1 MDEDR
6 QMGNARGEQKWQ
18 MYPFFIQKGQKV
30 DSLYVAKYLIFNSKT
45 WF

>member
-18 MYPFFIQKGQKV
+18 MYPFFYIEG
-30 DSLYVAKYLIFNSKT
+30 LEGR
-45 WF
+45 